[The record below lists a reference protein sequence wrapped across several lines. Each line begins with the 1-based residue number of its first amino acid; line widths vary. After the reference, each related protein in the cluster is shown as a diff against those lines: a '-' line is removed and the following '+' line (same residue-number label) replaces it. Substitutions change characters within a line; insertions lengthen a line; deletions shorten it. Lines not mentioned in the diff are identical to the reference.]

1 MREHRSAFLVL
12 SFLRTLVVI
21 SMIRQLMLDN
31 YEGFFLCVL
40 TMLLFYIPSIVKM
53 TFHVEIPAALE
64 IIVFFFIFASEVL
77 GEINAFFVVIPF
89 WDLILHTIT
98 GFLAAA
104 VGFSLVTVLNNN
116 RSLQFSLSPLF
127 LAIVGFC
134 FSMTI
139 GVFWE
144 FFEYAGDWLLHTD
157 MQKDS
162 VVHAIYSVM
171 LDSTRSNKVIAVTGI
186 QDVLINGESL
196 GLGGYLDI
204 GLIDTMGDLFVNF
217 VGAFTFSAYGY
228 FYSKSKGTK
237 NAMVNRLMLTPRE
250 GSEIPN
256 QTDEISEED
265 YEN

>member
-1 MREHRSAFLVL
+1 M
-12 SFLRTLVVI
+12 
-21 SMIRQLMLDN
+21 
-31 YEGFFLCVL
+31 
-40 TMLLFYIPSIVKM
+40 
-53 TFHVEIPAALE
+53 
-64 IIVFFFIFASEVL
+64 
-77 GEINAFFVVIPF
+77 
-89 WDLILHTIT
+89 
-98 GFLAAA
+98 
-104 VGFSLVTVLNNN
+104 
-116 RSLQFSLSPLF
+116 
-127 LAIVGFC
+127 
-134 FSMTI
+134 
-139 GVFWE
+139 
-144 FFEYAGDWLLHTD
+144 
-157 MQKDS
+157 
-162 VVHAIYSVM
+162 HAIYSVM